1 MPGLHNARHIFGDEI
16 LMFHAGH
23 RMLNT
28 HHRTDLIDPVA
39 AGVDDDF
46 CANITLVRMYCPAV
60 IGMLRK
66 VRDRGEPV
74 DLSSGGAGSA
84 RQGLAELSRID
95 MAIGWVPEATH

>member
-1 MPGLHNARHIFGDEI
+1 MSSFHNAGHVFGDEI
-16 LMFHAGH
+16 LMLHTGN
-23 RMLNT
+23 RMLHP
-28 HHRTDLIDPVA
+28 HHRANLIDPVST
-39 AGVDDDF
+39 GVDDDF

-74 DLSSGGAGSA
+74 DLSSDGAGSA

-95 MAIGWVPEATH
+95 MSIGWVPEATH